1 MSFSATALLAS
12 VTLFDGSSCYNAD
25 IRRPMATL
33 KDAAA
38 RKSILATIRLVVP
51 AGAARPAPPVG
62 PALGF
67 YRLNLMAFCKD
78 FNARTQKYKAE
89 TPMQVTLTAYK
100 DSTFEFVV
108 KSPSVSWFLKK
119 AAGIET
125 ASTRPSHVNVSS
137 LTLRH
142 VYEIAKLKQ
151 ADPFCK
157 HISLEALCKSIIGTA
172 NSMGIAI
179 VKDL

>member
-1 MSFSATALLAS
+1 
-12 VTLFDGSSCYNAD
+12 
-25 IRRPMATL
+25 
-33 KDAAA
+33 
-38 RKSILATIRLVVP
+38 
-51 AGAARPAPPVG
+51 
-62 PALGF
+62 
-67 YRLNLMAFCKD
+67 MAFCKD
-78 FNARTQKYKAE
+78 INARTQKYKAD

-100 DSTFEFVV
+100 DSTFEFIV

-125 ASTRPSHVNVSS
+125 ASGRPGHNNMVSS

-142 VYEIAKLKQ
+142 VYEITKLKQ

-157 HISLEALCKSIIGTA
+157 HMSLETLSKSIIGTA
-172 NSMGIAI
+172 NSMGIEI